1 MTERCV
7 VKVEFDPATSG
18 TPVRRAVSGF
28 LRYIQHRDLHPAPKP
43 SGQAHAVAGMVKYV
57 AYRDKASSR
66 AELFGPQGSVGTPQ
80 RKDFVGFVARSI
92 EGSQPQIF
100 RTRAG
105 LLMDRRRLVSRF
117 FISPESASGLDLQRL
132 TRAAVSR
139 LETEMGVRD
148 LRWIAAIHRNTAHHH
163 AHLVLAGMR
172 VNGSGE
178 FSRVDITK
186 PRLAA
191 MKEAVSLEIQRQ
203 RAERTPS
210 LNAVGLSKP
219 VAAPRP
225 AAPSSHEVE
234 ATPVPKEVHA
244 QVRKVREGRGQRRL
258 LPLPLSASVIA
269 LRAVAR
275 RYQRQM
281 ERELEDVYRQSQRE
295 FAA

>member
-1 MTERCV
+1 MTERCI

-28 LRYIQHRDLHPAPKP
+28 LRYIQHRDLHPGPKP
-43 SGQAHAVAGMVKYV
+43 SPPPHSVAGMVKYV

-66 AELFGPQGSVGTPQ
+66 AELFGPQGSIGTPE
-80 RKDFVGFVARSI
+80 RKGFVDFVARSI
-92 EGSQPQIF
+92 EGSRPQIF
-100 RTRAG
+100 RTRDG

-139 LETEMGVRD
+139 LESEMGVHD
-148 LRWIAAIHRNTAHHH
+148 LRWIAAIHRNTAYHH

-172 VNGSGE
+172 LNGSGG
-178 FSRVDITK
+178 FSRVDIT
-186 PRLAA
+186 PRRLAA
-191 MKEAVSLEIQRQ
+191 MKEAVSLEIERQ

-210 LNAVGLSKP
+210 VNAVELSKP
-219 VAAPRP
+219 VAVTRP
-225 AAPSSHEVE
+225 AASSSHQDE
-234 ATPVPKEVHA
+234 ATRAPQ
-244 QVRKVREGRGQRRL
+244 QVRLAARVRHRDRRRRH
-258 LPLPLSASVIA
+258 LPLPLTASVIA
-269 LRAVAR
+269 LRAVGR

-281 ERELEDVYRQSQRE
+281 EHELEDGYRKSQRD

>member
-7 VKVEFDPATSG
+7 VKVEFDPATPG
-18 TPVRRAVSGF
+18 GPVRRAVSGF
-28 LRYIQHRDLHPAPKP
+28 VRYIQHRDLHPAPKP
-43 SGQAHAVAGMVKYV
+43 SAQAHAVAGLVKYV
-57 AYRDKASSR
+57 AYRDSASSR
-66 AELFGPQGSVGTPQ
+66 AELFGPQGSVGTLE

-132 TRAAVSR
+132 VKAAVSR
-139 LETEMGVRD
+139 LESEIGVRD

-172 VNGSGE
+172 MNGVGG

-191 MKEAVSLEIQRQ
+191 MKEAVSLEIERQ

-210 LNAVGLSKP
+210 RNTVELFK
-219 VAAPRP
+219 P
-225 AAPSSHEVE
+225 AAVTGSAASSSHQVD
-234 ATPVPKEVHA
+234 TPRTPEQAH
-244 QVRKVREGRGQRRL
+244 VRVRTLHNDRGGRL
-258 LPLPLSASVIA
+258 LPLAASVIA

-281 ERELEDVYRQSQRE
+281 ERELEDGYRQSQRE
-295 FAA
+295 LAA

>member
-1 MTERCV
+1 VTERCV

-18 TPVRRAVSGF
+18 TPVRQAVSGF
-28 LRYIQHRDLHPAPKP
+28 IRYIQHRDLHPAPKP
-43 SGQAHAVAGMVKYV
+43 SAQAVAGLVKYV

-66 AELFGPQGSVGTPQ
+66 AGLFGPQGSVGTPE
-80 RKDFVGFVARSI
+80 RKTFVGFVARSI

-105 LLMDRRRLVSRF
+105 VLMDRRRLVSRF
-117 FISPESASGLDLQRL
+117 FISPEFASGLDLQRL

-139 LETEMGVRD
+139 LESEMGVRE

-172 VNGSGE
+172 PDAMGG
-178 FSRVDITK
+178 FARVDITK

-191 MKEAVSLEIQRQ
+191 MKEAVSLEIERQ

-210 LNAVGLSKP
+210 LNAVELSKP
-219 VAAPRP
+219 VAIPLP
-225 AAPSSHEVE
+225 AASSSDRAAAARAPEQV
-234 ATPVPKEVHA
+234 AVPT
-244 QVRKVREGRGQRRL
+244 RGRHRDRGRRL
-258 LPLPLSASVIA
+258 FPLPLTASVIA
-269 LRAVAR
+269 LRAVGR

-281 ERELEDVYRQSQRE
+281 QRELEDSYRQSQRE